1 MRDELKEKV
10 YSIIQTFL
18 KNPPVIIWGSGAT
31 IPYGLPTMGDLNQ
44 ALKDGIN
51 NFNPTNENLEIELGK
66 NAYETQ
72 MPEIRK
78 IIWNTVNNAENKII
92 HKLINSETD
101 ELNAIKNMID
111 KFRSAHPQV
120 VNIITTN
127 YDRVLEHIAG
137 YHNIPFSDGFIGRE
151 FSTFSNIHFKDKN
164 IVNLIKVHGSLSWFQ
179 VGSNIR
185 YLMVDHVDSEPL
197 IISPG
202 KNKYQEAYK
211 NPYRDLIQKSDSLIN
226 SAHSFLVIGFGF
238 NDEHLTPK
246 IKEKV
251 NNGTPL
257 VLITKQVSES
267 CHNELKDAQKYVLLE
282 ENGVDGAT
290 SVSLKSGTVAVV
302 EKHTIDGNYWQL
314 KQFMEIL

>member
-1 MRDELKEKV
+1 MSDEVKGKIFSL
-10 YSIIQTFL
+10 IQDFL
-18 KNPPVIIWGSGAT
+18 RNPPVIVWGSGAT

-51 NFNPTNENLEIELGK
+51 NFKPTDENLEIELGK
-66 NAYETQ
+66 ATYETQ
-72 MPEIRK
+72 MSEIRK
-78 IIWNTVNNAENKII
+78 VIWGAVNNAEKKII
-92 HKLINSETD
+92 HKLLNSETD

-111 KFRSAHPQV
+111 KFRSAHPKV

-127 YDRVLEHIAG
+127 YDRVLEHMAG

-151 FSTFSNIHFKDKN
+151 FSTFSNIHFKDRD

-185 YLMVDHVDSEPL
+185 YLMVNHVDSEPL

-226 SAHSFLVIGFGF
+226 SAQSFLVIGFGF

-251 NNGTPL
+251 NGGTPL
-257 VLITKQVSES
+257 VLITKKATES
-267 CHNELKDAQKYVLLE
+267 CHNELKGAQKYVLLE
-282 ENGVDGAT
+282 ENGAGDAT
-290 SVSLKSGTVAVV
+290 SVSLKSGIGNVV
-302 EKHTIDGNYWQL
+302 EKLTIDGNYWQL